1 MKSFWQKKF
10 RNFEFKKSYIV
21 VAVVLAVIIR
31 FWGESSVTMLEK
43 DVPMVT
49 TTEISVDEIT
59 RYMQTKQDFLNENIS
74 VAQDIV
80 VSRDLENYLDKET
93 HEWFLL
99 RGWRPKRFFYVEERL
114 RLIIYH
120 IHNRQKKLDEAERLE
135 IQALQMMS
143 AQDDTDSVVSDSAAD
158 FKKKAEDIRYYINRE
173 IRYAGITETEDS
185 AVENDLQLLEQLTG
199 YQGE

>member
-1 MKSFWQKKF
+1 MTSFWQKKF

-21 VAVVLAVIIR
+21 LIVIIAVIIR
-31 FWGESSVTMLEK
+31 FWGESSITMLEK
-43 DVPMVT
+43 DVPVVT
-49 TTEISVDEIT
+49 ATEISVDEIT

-74 VAQDIV
+74 IAQDII

-114 RLIIYH
+114 KQIIYH
-120 IHNRQKKLDEAERLE
+120 IRNRQKKLDEAERLE
-135 IQALQMMS
+135 IQALQMMP
-143 AQDDTDSVVSDSAAD
+143 AQADTDSVASDSAAD
-158 FKKKAEDIRYYINRE
+158 FQKKAQDIRYYINRE
-173 IRYAGITETEDS
+173 IRYAGITETEDH
-185 AVENDLQLLEQLTG
+185 AVEDNLQLLEQLTG